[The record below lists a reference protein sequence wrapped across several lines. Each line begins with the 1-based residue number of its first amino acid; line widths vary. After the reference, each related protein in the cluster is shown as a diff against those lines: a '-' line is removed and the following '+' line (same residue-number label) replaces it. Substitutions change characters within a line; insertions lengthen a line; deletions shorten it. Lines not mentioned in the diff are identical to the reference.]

1 MIKADY
7 HLHTNFSSDSTAPME
22 SMIRQ
27 GIASGLEILCFT
39 ICLPIK
45 PGCLS

>member
-7 HLHTNFSSDSTAPME
+7 HLHTHFSSDSTAPME

-39 ICLPIK
+39 EHHDIDYPNEL
-45 PGCLS
+45 